1 MFFNDLHCF
10 KSSSKIF
17 ILFLFSLFHNFFI
30 LDGKTRTPPT
40 ALGADH
46 NEHIIIFRF
55 GELLCG
61 VIDKASVGN
70 ASLGI
75 IHAVFELYGPE
86 LAGRLL
92 TAFGRLFT
100 YFLQGMFVH
109 EEIHIPILSDCSF
122 THNLT

>member
-1 MFFNDLHCF
+1 
-10 KSSSKIF
+10 
-17 ILFLFSLFHNFFI
+17 
-30 LDGKTRTPPT
+30 
-40 ALGADH
+40 
-46 NEHIIIFRF
+46 
-55 GELLCG
+55 LCG

-100 YFLQGMFVH
+100 YFLQGIYVYIYIYVYIHMYLYKYIFMFLYTFLYCISVRAVSM
-109 EEIHIPILSDCSF
+109 IQILLSQLIVNHF
-122 THNLT
+122 